1 MLGWLAKL
9 RQSLSGF
16 RNVSERKLLFASVLA
31 LVVACGALVVAT
43 RPHRHRITITAGDL
57 RGHRSA
63 IANILIEI
71 AEPRGLDLEL
81 VETLG
86 SADAIAHVADRSIDI
101 ALVQGGLPAPETV
114 REVAPLSLE
123 PLHVLV
129 RGEIW
134 DLEDLSGMRIQLA
147 PPGGGTR
154 LLALDVLELAGL
166 SRPSGNVFTEVSHT
180 YAEIEALDDAQ
191 LPDAIFHVSSL
202 PSPNARAWIRQRGY
216 RLLPLPIAEAMRLRN
231 VAVLPGVIPAF
242 AYGAA
247 PSTPAEPVPTIATR
261 MLVVAHRDVDPIAI
275 RVLLDAL
282 DSEVFATGAR
292 MPRAERRALWDDA
305 ELPIHEGTRAWLNR
319 DNPVFTAEQMEGV
332 ESLRSFL
339 VSLAVAAYLLFRWYR
354 TRKIH
359 GLDGYLAEVSALDRN
374 VLEVERSAQLDL
386 HRLLEL
392 RAQLGEVK
400 GRALEAFA
408 KGNIHSEEL
417 LSSFLTHVSDV
428 RSHLN
433 SMILSERERLQKK
446 ARTREPQA
454 EESVMSELWRDA
466 LDDEHQDRA
475 PRMTRSTS
483 LRGEPAKTAKKD
495 DDEDELE

>member
-1 MLGWLAKL
+1 MRAWLAK
-9 RQSLSGF
+9 F
-16 RNVSERKLLFASVLA
+16 RHLDERKLLFAAVLA
-31 LVVACGALVVAT
+31 LGVACAALYVAT
-43 RPHRHRITITAGDL
+43 RPQRHRMTMTAGDL

-63 IANILIEI
+63 IANILIEL
-71 AEPRGLDLEL
+71 AEPHGLDITL
-81 VETLG
+81 VGTGG
-86 SADAIAHVADRSIDI
+86 SADAVAHVADRSIDI
-101 ALVQGGLPAPETV
+101 ALIQGGIAAPDTV

-123 PLHVLV
+123 PLHLLV

-147 PPGGGTR
+147 PPGSGTR

-166 SRPSGNVFTEVSHT
+166 SRASGNVFTEVSHT
-180 YAEIEALDDAQ
+180 YAELEALEDAE

-202 PSPNARAWIRQRGY
+202 PSPNARAWMRQRGY
-216 RLLPLPIAEAMRLRN
+216 RLLPLPIADAMRLRN
-231 VAVLPGVIPAF
+231 VGVMPAVIPAF
-242 AYGAA
+242 AYGASPA
-247 PSTPAEPVPTIATR
+247 TPAEPVSTIATR
-261 MLVVAHRDVDPIAI
+261 MLVVAHHDVDPAAI

-282 DSEVFATGAR
+282 DSELFASEAH
-292 MPRAERRALWDDA
+292 MPRAERRVLWDDA
-305 ELPIHEGTRAWLNR
+305 ELPIHAGTRAWLDR
-319 DNPVFTAEQMEGV
+319 DNPIFTAEQMEGI

-339 VSLAVAAYLLFRWYR
+339 VSLVVAGYLLFRWYR
-354 TRKIH
+354 ARKIH
-359 GLDGYLAEVSALDRN
+359 GLDGFLAEVSVLDRK
-374 VLEVERSAQLDL
+374 VLDVERSAQLDL

-400 GRALEAFA
+400 ARALDAFA

-433 SMILSERERLQKK
+433 AMILSERERLQKK

-454 EESVMSELWRDA
+454 EESVMNELWRDA
-466 LDDEHQDRA
+466 LDEEHQDRA
-475 PRMTRSTS
+475 PRVMRSTS
-483 LRGEPAKTAKKD
+483 LRGEPANTAKKD

>member
-1 MLGWLAKL
+1 MLGWIAKL
-9 RQSLSGF
+9 RVLE
-16 RNVSERKLLFASVLA
+16 ERKLLFAAALA
-31 LVVACGALVVAT
+31 LGVACVALFVAT
-43 RPHRHRITITAGDL
+43 RPHQHRITITAGDL
-57 RGHRSA
+57 RGHRSE
-63 IANILIEI
+63 IANILVEL
-71 AEPRGLDLEL
+71 AEPHGLQLEL
-81 VETLG
+81 APTLG

-123 PLHVLV
+123 PLHLLV

-154 LLALDVLELAGL
+154 LLALDVLGLAGL

-180 YAEIEALDDAQ
+180 YAELESIEDAE

-202 PSPNARAWIRQRGY
+202 PSPNARAWIRLRGY
-216 RLLPLPIAEAMRLRN
+216 RLLPLPIADAMRLRN
-231 VAVLPGVIPAF
+231 VAVMPGVIPAF

-247 PSTPAEPVPTIATR
+247 PPTPSEAVPTIATR
-261 MLVVAHRDVDPIAI
+261 MLVVAHRDVDPAAI
-275 RVLLDAL
+275 RVLLDVL
-282 DSEVFATGAR
+282 DSEVFATEAR

-305 ELPIHEGTRAWLNR
+305 ELPIHEGTRAWLHR
-319 DNPVFTAEQMEGV
+319 EDSVFTAEQMEGI

-339 VSLAVAAYLLFRWYR
+339 VSLVVAAYLLFRWYR
-354 TRKIH
+354 ARKIH
-359 GLDGYLAEVSALDRN
+359 GLDGFLAEVSALDRK
-374 VLEVERSAQLDL
+374 VLDVERSAQLDL

-400 GRALEAFA
+400 GRALDAFA

-466 LDDEHQDRA
+466 IDEEHQDRVPQA
-475 PRMTRSTS
+475 TRSTS
-483 LRGEPAKTAKKD
+483 PRGEPANSSKKD